1 MSSVGATGPVIV
13 TPNVLSTALVNDL
26 ANDQSSMAKLENEI
40 STGYAVTSPS
50 DNPAQVANILQ
61 LQSGVVRANQ
71 YATNAQD
78 GVSWLTLANSTVN
91 SVLSVLQKVQSTV
104 ESISGANLSGT
115 PSMVSGISDAV
126 SGALQQILNLANTQY
141 AGQAIFAGTGNP
153 TQAYS
158 STGTYLGAGSAPT
171 RTVAPGSQVAASV
184 TGPQIFGS
192 GTTGLLSTTPGN
204 LGVLAQIV
212 QDLQAGTATSIK
224 AAVTTGLGALQSAM
238 QTVEAAAGTLGT
250 AQQAMEGFA
259 SQATASAS
267 ALQQELGSAQQVNM
281 AQAITNLQLQQT
293 SYQAALYATSQLH
306 TDSLAAYL

>member
-13 TPNVLSTALVNDL
+13 TPNVLSTSLVNDL
-26 ANDQSSMAKLENEI
+26 NNDQSGIATLENEI

-71 YATNAQD
+71 YAANAQD
-78 GVSWLTLANSTVN
+78 GVSWLSLANSTVS

-104 ESISGANLSGT
+104 ESISGSNLSGT
-115 PSMVSGISDAV
+115 SSTVTGISDAV
-126 SGALQQILNLANTQY
+126 SSALQQLLNLSNTQY
-141 AGQAIFAGTGNP
+141 AGQAIFSGTGNP
-153 TQAYS
+153 AQAYS

-192 GTTGLLSTTPGN
+192 GTTGLLSTVPGN

-212 QDLQAGTATSIK
+212 QDLQAGTAASIQK
-224 AAVTTGLGALQSAM
+224 ATTTGLGALQTAM
-238 QTVEAAAGTLGT
+238 QTVETAAGTLG
-250 AQQAMEGFA
+250 ADQQAMQGFA
-259 SQATASAS
+259 TQATASAT
-267 ALQQELGSAQQVNM
+267 ALQQELGSAQDVNM

-293 SYQAALYATSQLH
+293 SYQAALYVTSQLH
-306 TDSLAAYL
+306 TDSLTEYL